1 MLIWSAAFCLIEK
14 VFPCLYS
21 ETTSISPTH
30 LLLSPSQIVLLHL
43 LNLGFN
49 LSLDFLSQ
57 KWTCLQ
63 LSTKNLP
70 IFFQNL
76 LTPHLEAILK
86 VTFKLLGTS
95 ASFTTVFALPEILP
109 QWIKLL
115 GHWLKNLCSIMG
127 WYLASFLCFSLRC
140 SSRLLADFS
149 KRLSRVDRIFLKFP
163 RQPLEISYFIGHDF

>member
-43 LNLGFN
+43 LNLGCN

-70 IFFQNL
+70 TNFQNL

-109 QWIKLL
+109 QWVKLL
-115 GHWLKNLCSIMG
+115 GHRLKNLCSILKWFDTSQASSAFPSAAPQDFWPTSPNAFQG
-127 WYLASFLCFSLRC
+127 LIASF
-140 SSRLLADFS
+140 
-149 KRLSRVDRIFLKFP
+149 
-163 RQPLEISYFIGHDF
+163 